1 MFFFPSLALLET
13 SFIAALLL
21 LSLLSLCFIFHL
33 RLKSRTLHHLQNFN
47 SLWAVRFILVS
58 FITFWALNELL
69 RLSFFRQH
77 LLLSLFT
84 SPTLSNQ
91 ANLCKIQAVLSLG
104 FFEPAFL
111 VTLLFLVNVSIKQKT
126 PNDIWVDVIP
136 FVIITCFPVLIF
148 QIMFVFLAP
157 SESTQLPVL
166 FTRSYVVSKNG
177 LDDHNKLLC
186 AYPLLN
192 TIVFGA
198 FAIGYSLCFFFSSWK
213 AVSLAIN
220 KGLRVQIYRLALTV
234 LISLPVQILCLGLSV
249 LWDPEEPEY
258 GRVALVVFITTFL
271 CAVVGEG
278 ILVIRPITDALAV
291 GGECCRWVPGE
302 RSQKREEGRHENPA
316 PAGCGLV

>member
-1 MFFFPSLALLET
+1 
-13 SFIAALLL
+13 
-21 LSLLSLCFIFHL
+21 LSLCFIFHL
-33 RLKSRTLHHLQNFN
+33 RFKSRTLHQLQNFN

-69 RLSFFRQH
+69 RLSFFRH
-77 LLLSLFT
+77 HVLLSLFT

-111 VTLLFLVNVSIKQKT
+111 VTLLFLVNVSIKKKT
-126 PNDIWVDVIP
+126 PNGILVDVIP

-148 QIMFVFLAP
+148 QIIFVFFAP
-157 SESTQLPVL
+157 SSETQLPVF
-166 FTRSYVVSKNG
+166 FTRSYVVLSKNG
-177 LDDHNKLLC
+177 LDDADDNKLLC

-198 FAIGYSLCFFFSSWK
+198 FGIGYSLCFFFSSWK
-213 AVSLAIN
+213 AVSLVIN
-220 KGLRVQIYRLALTV
+220 KGLRVRIYRLAFTV

-249 LWDPEEPEY
+249 LWEPEEPAY
-258 GRVALVVFITTFL
+258 GGMALVVFISAFL

-278 ILVIRPITDALAV
+278 ILVISPITDTLAA
-291 GGECCRWVPGE
+291 GGECCQWVPGD
-302 RSQKREEGRHENPA
+302 RSRRREEGQSPV
-316 PAGCGLV
+316 GYGLV